1 MNTIEVG
8 KNFLAHYGVKG
19 MHWGIRNEPVPTAKN
34 YRGII
39 KAVKKSPR
47 QKKLIQRLN
56 DATQYARENPD
67 NYLAVRQSRTITVL
81 TGKEFIDAVLANNG
95 LISVSNISPI
105 DIQTSMVQK

>member
-19 MHWGIRNEPVPTAKN
+19 MHWGIRNEPVPLATN

-39 KAVKKSPR
+39 NAVKKTPR
-47 QKKLIQRLN
+47 KKKLLQRLN
-56 DATQYARENPD
+56 DATAYASQNPD
-67 NYLAVRQSRTITVL
+67 NFVAVRQSRNITVM

-95 LISVSNISPI
+95 YISVSNISPI
-105 DIQTSMVQK
+105 DIQTSSVQK